1 MNKEIFV
8 KEEKDDEGT
17 RYLVAYNNENS
28 MNDNDK
34 YGVYVLKEIRKMK
47 MECKPVKCS

>member
-8 KEEKDDEGT
+8 KIEKDDEGT
-17 RYLVAYNNENS
+17 RHPIVYNNENS
-28 MNDNDK
+28 MNKDDK
-34 YGVYVLKEIRKMK
+34 YGVYVLKEMRIMK